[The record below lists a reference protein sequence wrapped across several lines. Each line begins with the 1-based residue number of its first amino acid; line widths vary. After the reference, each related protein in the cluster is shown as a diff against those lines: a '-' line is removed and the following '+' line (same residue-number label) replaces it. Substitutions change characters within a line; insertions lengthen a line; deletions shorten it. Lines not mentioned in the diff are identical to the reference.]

1 MASFSRTAPSRLLT
15 RRLALAAAVAGLFA
29 SAAHADNIAQP
40 LPFAQ
45 DWSNI
50 GLITVNDSWDG
61 VPGITGYR
69 GDDLVTTTGA
79 DPRAIT
85 VDGTGVIDVN
95 ANQAAPNTFTTGGV
109 AEFHL
114 ADPVVA
120 LTGSGTADA
129 PFLLLSLDTTGRSG
143 ITVRYDLRDLDGSTD
158 NAVQPVALQFRVGG
172 SGPFT
177 DVPAAYV
184 ADATEGPSLAGKV
197 TPVSV
202 TLPAAADN
210 QSLLQLR
217 IITTNAVG
225 NDEWVGVDNIVV
237 DGGAAGGVNAPVI
250 ATCPSLSLQAG
261 QAGNVTVSASDADSV
276 VNALS
281 VVGSLPAGVTL
292 GSLSPAAADGDA
304 ATASL
309 DVSSATAAGSYA
321 ITLRFANNEAQSGD
335 CTVNLSVAAAAAI
348 TPIPVIQGSGET
360 SPLVGQ
366 RVVTEGVVTRLN
378 SNGYFIQNDLPDGD
392 DATSEGLF
400 VFTSTAPVVNV
411 GQRLRVTGTVT
422 EFNVGAATNAA
433 TLARPLTQLTN
444 ATASLLG
451 SGHAIA
457 PTVIAAMPAEG
468 LERYEGMLVRI
479 EGPITVGQNF
489 FLGRYGQLTLST
501 EGRLEKPTNR
511 HPAASAE
518 AAALTLDNARRSFLL
533 DDGSSLQNPNP
544 IPYIGADN
552 TVRAGDTLASVTG
565 VIDFGLA
572 TNSNTGLADYRLHPT
587 EAPVF
592 VRSNPR
598 SATPPA
604 VGGNVKVASF
614 NVLNYF
620 NGDGLGGGFP
630 TSRGASTAA
639 EFSRQKAKIVAA
651 LSALNADV
659 VGLMEIENDG
669 DGSRSAIQDLVS
681 GLNAV
686 LGAGTYAVVPD
697 PANGTGSDEIKV
709 AMIYKPARL
718 SRAGASLSDTR
729 AVFSRPPLAQSF
741 AAANGEKFSVV
752 VNHFKSKGSCP
763 TSGADLDQG
772 DGQGCWNALRVQQA
786 QALRETIAG
795 LQASAGDAD
804 VIVIGDLNAYGKE
817 DPILDLTAHGYV
829 DQIDRFDAFGYS
841 YVFDGEAGY
850 LDHAL
855 ATASLSAQ
863 ITGAAHWRIN
873 ADEPSV
879 IDYNTEF
886 KPQDLYAPNA
896 FRSSDHDPVLVGL
909 SLQKAIR
916 GGAGRDTL
924 TGSTGDDVI
933 TGGEGADTLTGG
945 AGADTFVY
953 LSLRDGVD
961 TVTDF
966 VPGTD
971 RIDLSALLASLGLDR
986 SVAWAAGYVRLLD
999 GSAGVTVQIDT
1010 DGLAGTAAPRA
1021 LVTLRGVTAA
1031 RIDVARDLGL

>member
-1 MASFSRTAPSRLLT
+1 MTHYARIASP
-15 RRLALAAAVAGLFA
+15 RLALALAVAGLFA
-29 SAAHADNIAQP
+29 PASHADMVAQT

-45 DWSNI
+45 DWSDVS
-50 GLITVNDSWDG
+50 LITVNDNWDG
-61 VPGITGYR
+61 VPGIIGYR
-69 GDDLVTTTGA
+69 GDDLTSATGT
-79 DPRAIT
+79 DPRSIT
-85 VDGTGVIDVN
+85 AEGSSPVDVN
-95 ANQAAPNTFTTGGV
+95 ANQTAPNTFTTGGV

-120 LTGSGTADA
+120 LNGSGTADA
-129 PFLLLSLDTTGRSG
+129 PFLLLSLNTTGRSG
-143 ITVRYDLRDLDGSTD
+143 ITVRYDLRDLDGSSD

-177 DVPAAYV
+177 DVAAAFV
-184 ADATEGPSLAGKV
+184 ADATEGPSLAGKM

-210 QSLLQLR
+210 QPLLQLR
-217 IITTNAVG
+217 IMTTNAAG
-225 NDEWVGVDNIVV
+225 NDEWVGVDNIFV
-237 DGGAAGGVNAPVI
+237 DGGATGGVNAPVI

-261 QAGNVTVSASDADSV
+261 QSGNVTVSASDADSV

-281 VVGSLPAGVTL
+281 VVGSLPGGVTL
-292 GSLSPAAADGDA
+292 GSLSPASADGDA
-304 ATASL
+304 ASAVL
-309 DVSSATAAGSYA
+309 DVSAATAAGSYA
-321 ITLRFANNEAQSGD
+321 ITLRFSNDDAQSGD

-348 TPIPVIQGSGET
+348 TPISAIQGSGDV

-366 RVVTEGVVTRLN
+366 TVTTEGVVTRVN
-378 SNGYFIQNDLPDGD
+378 NNGYFLQSDQPDGD

-400 VFTSTAPVVNV
+400 VFTGTTPAVTV
-411 GQRLRVTGTVT
+411 GQRLRVTATVSEFNTGAAGNAGTLANTVT
-422 EFNVGAATNAA
+422 
-433 TLARPLTQLTN
+433 QLSN
-444 ATASLLG
+444 ATTVSVLG
-451 SGHAIA
+451 SGYSVE
-457 PTVIAAMPAEG
+457 PTVIAVMPADG
-468 LERYEGMLVRI
+468 LERYEGMVVRI
-479 EGPITVGQNF
+479 EGPITVGQNY

-511 HPAASAE
+511 YPAASAD

-533 DDGSSLQNPNP
+533 DDGTSLQNPNP
-544 IPYIGADN
+544 IPYIGADD

-565 VIDFGLA
+565 VVDYGLA
-572 TNSNTGLADYRLHPT
+572 TASNTGLSDYRIHPT

-598 SATPPA
+598 SATPPT

-639 EFSRQKAKIVAA
+639 EFTRQKAKIVAA
-651 LSALNADV
+651 LTALNADV

-718 SRAGASLSDTR
+718 SRVGASLSDTR
-729 AVFSRPPLAQSF
+729 AVFSRPPLAQTF
-741 AAANGEKFSVV
+741 TAANGEKFSVV

-763 TSGADLDQG
+763 TSGADVDQG

-786 QALRETIAG
+786 QALRDTIAG
-795 LQASAGDAD
+795 LQAAAADAD

-817 DPILDLTAHGYV
+817 DPVLDLTAHGYV
-829 DQIDRFDAFGYS
+829 DQIDRYTGSGYS

-855 ATASLSAQ
+855 ATASLNAQ

-886 KPQDLYAPNA
+886 KPQDLYAPDA

-909 SLQKAIR
+909 SLQKAIT

-924 TGSTGDDVI
+924 TGTAGDDVI
-933 TGGEGADTLTGG
+933 TGAEGADTLTGG

-953 LSLRDGVD
+953 RSLRDGVD

-971 RIDLSALLASLGLDR
+971 RIDLSALLAGLGVDS
-986 SVAWAAGYVRLLD
+986 SVAWASGHVRLLD
-999 GSAGVTVQIDT
+999 GSAGVTVQIDS
-1010 DGLAGTAAPRA
+1010 DGMAGPATPRA

-1031 RIDVARDLGL
+1031 QIDASRDLGL